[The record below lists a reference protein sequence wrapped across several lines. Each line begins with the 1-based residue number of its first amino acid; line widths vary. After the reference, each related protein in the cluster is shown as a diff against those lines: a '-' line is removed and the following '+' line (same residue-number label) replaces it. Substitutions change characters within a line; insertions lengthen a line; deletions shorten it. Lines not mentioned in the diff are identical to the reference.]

1 MNGAQ
6 LYSHSF
12 TRPHLWTPVTLS
24 STTPRRVLNVP
35 LNFLYIRWV
44 ASPPSSNTIFG
55 CHLSDVMHCSMH
67 HQKSSSDSPFH
78 AKMGKPG
85 DHDTRVKCQNQI
97 EVRILKPRFRLAMSH
112 NFVINASQNFTNITD
127 FKSQFS
133 HAFLNSHVP
142 KNILQLFLTLGLKF
156 QDSAIAGYWA
166 CLCKM

>member
-6 LYSHSF
+6 LGSHTF

-78 AKMGKPG
+78 AKIGKPG
-85 DHDTRVKCQNQI
+85 DHNTYIKCQNQI

-112 NFVINASQNFTNITD
+112 NFVINASQNFTNMHLRI
-127 FKSQFS
+127 SQTS
-133 HAFLNSHVP
+133 QISNHR
-142 KNILQLFLTLGLKF
+142 FLTLSWIVTF
-156 QDSAIAGYWA
+156 
-166 CLCKM
+166 